1 GQPARAG
8 SERFMDWSMVRDLH
22 AAGMEIGGHTI
33 THPVLASL
41 PDTEQWHE
49 IAGCAERLEDELGEP
64 MRIFSYPVGRPE
76 SYDDSSRAC
85 LRRLG
90 VQAAFTC
97 HGGVSSPHAF
107 DPLAIP
113 RVPIIGTQSPARVRA
128 AIAMPT
134 VFARH

>member
-1 GQPARAG
+1 RAFLEYLRDALG
-8 SERFMDWSMVRDLH
+8 DGEPMRADTERFMSWDMVRDLH
-22 AAGMEIGGHTI
+22 AAGMEIGGHTLS
-33 THPVLASL
+33 HPVLAVLSVS
-41 PDTEQWHE
+41 EQWHE
-49 IAGCAERLEDELGEP
+49 IAGCAERLEAEVGTA

-97 HGGVSSPHAF
+97 HGGVPDPQAF

-113 RVPIIGTQSPARVRA
+113 RVPIAGNQ
-128 AIAMPT
+128 
-134 VFARH
+134 